1 MWNIFLYKEP
11 YSGGII
17 HYYYDTFLKS
27 VVYYA
32 TSKQEEPD
40 TSKQGKL
47 FDSNLIDVL
56 QGYLSVLKRVS
67 PSNNKEYFR
76 VLSLYRDIQIDS
88 INS

>member
-32 TSKQEEPD
+32 TNNQDDPD
-40 TSKQGKL
+40 ISKQGKF
-47 FDSNLIDVL
+47 FDSNLLDVL
-56 QGYLSVLKRVS
+56 QGYLSFLKRIS
-67 PSNNKEYFR
+67 PNSKEYLR
-76 VLSLYRDIQIDS
+76 ILSLYRDIQIDV
-88 INS
+88 INE